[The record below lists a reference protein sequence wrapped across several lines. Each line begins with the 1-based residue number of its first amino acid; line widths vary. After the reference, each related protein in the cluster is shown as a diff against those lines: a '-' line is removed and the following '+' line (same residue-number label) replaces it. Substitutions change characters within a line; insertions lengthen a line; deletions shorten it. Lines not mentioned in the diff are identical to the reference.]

1 MTSLCSQTLVF
12 VFVVEQSIVVH
23 VPKGEKQAIN
33 NQQEDWKF
41 TFNKVL
47 HNAPQ
52 ETVFEQCAQDI
63 IDNVLEGYNGTTS
76 LLCQIG
82 S

>member
-1 MTSLCSQTLVF
+1 M
-12 VFVVEQSIVVH
+12 
-23 VPKGEKQAIN
+23 PKGEKQMIN

-41 TFNKVL
+41 SFNKVL

-52 ETVFEQCAQDI
+52 ETVFEQCAMDI
-63 IDNVLEGYNGTTS
+63 IQNVLEGYNGERKYTS
-76 LLCQIG
+76 GPRAQHVQAGCLVCASLKR